1 MAEHN
6 AEKPTD
12 TLLTV
17 KQLEELGNK
26 LTDIM
31 KAVEMSNLALEAIEV
46 TEEEAPFF
54 TTVVTTTQLN
64 NYKTEVKQ
72 HEKVVTPLKN
82 RGYYRRDFSPI
93 FIKKRIMRTAKAY
106 NANSKSV

>member
-1 MAEHN
+1 M
-6 AEKPTD
+6 EKPTE

-46 TEEEAPFF
+46 TER
-54 TTVVTTTQLN
+54 V
-64 NYKTEVKQ
+64 
-72 HEKVVTPLKN
+72 
-82 RGYYRRDFSPI
+82 D
-93 FIKKRIMRTAKAY
+93 
-106 NANSKSV
+106 NAIN

>member
-1 MAEHN
+1 M
-6 AEKPTD
+6 EKPTD

-46 TEEEAPFF
+46 TERVDNAINQLLFMKYIDIAHAQNQRLHDELDRVAFIL
-54 TTVVTTTQLN
+54 LN
-64 NYKTEVKQ
+64 N
-72 HEKVVTPLKN
+72 N
-82 RGYYRRDFSPI
+82 D
-93 FIKKRIMRTAKAY
+93 AKELEGTL
-106 NANSKSV
+106 